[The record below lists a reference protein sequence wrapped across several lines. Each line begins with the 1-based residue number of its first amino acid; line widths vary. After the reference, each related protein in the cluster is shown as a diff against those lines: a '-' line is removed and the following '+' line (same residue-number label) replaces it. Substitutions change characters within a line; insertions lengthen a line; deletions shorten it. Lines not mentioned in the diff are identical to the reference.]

1 MRPIPST
8 DWISKVF
15 PSLACASPCSRA
27 LLRVAAFL
35 WRASKAAVIWASRSP
50 TMTESSSEALS
61 IMEWPRVVREE
72 REDWW
77 AEILDSSACVC
88 ARRES
93 GG

>member
-15 PSLACASPCSRA
+15 PTLACASPYSRA
-27 LLRVAAFL
+27 LLRVAVFL

-72 REDWW
+72 SEDWW
-77 AEILDSSACVC
+77 AEILDSTAYVC